1 MEFYQK
7 EIDNLYEVGKN
18 KSMEY
23 DFKLPIE
30 YTSHN
35 SLNHIIRQDLEM
47 VTPSIYKYILPEN
60 SLLMDKW
67 SSIYTTDTSFLKDTQ
82 KWIKNIQP
90 NTYDPSVFYKEYQE
104 FCSETNFIDK
114 YQYMSLKCLQK
125 LNNSAAFLHCLGMY
139 NLASPLLSL
148 LSPLF
153 ILIMPFIVLKIR
165 GIPVTINLYITHLSN
180 VLTNTS
186 LYKLFSSFNKIS
198 LQEKSSA
205 VVSIFIYFLQVYTNI
220 TSCISFYRNIHKV
233 YDFISNYKTHLTQS
247 MNLIL
252 NLQYMKLYPSY
263 SGFYHVME
271 EFHKKIQELYKR
283 IDNVIVSDSFFVK
296 LGQLG
301 YLMNLYYDFFM
312 NEENNKTI
320 LYTFYL
326 NQYTTDLNSVKKLIE
341 NKSLNSCK
349 YKKYTK
355 MKGLYYLPHI
365 GEAVS
370 NDVTLK
376 KNLIISGPNASGKTT
391 ILKSLLINSLLSQ
404 QFGYGCY
411 KSARVKCYDNFHSYL
426 NIPDT
431 SGRDSLFQAEARRCK
446 EILDCISE
454 NPKLNHLCIFDELY
468 SGTNP
473 NDAVMCAKIYINGMN
488 EHKKKVDYLITT
500 HYIELCTFFE
510 KNDFVYNMKMKVN
523 EKEDNIHYEYKL
535 VEGISTINGGKY
547 ILKQLDSEK

>member
-1 MEFYQK
+1 MDYYQQ
-7 EIDNLYEVGKN
+7 EIDKLYEVGTN
-18 KSMEY
+18 QTMEY

-30 YTSHN
+30 YTTHN
-35 SLNHIIRQDLEM
+35 SLNEIIRQDLELS
-47 VTPSIYKYILPEN
+47 TPSIYKYILPEN
-60 SLLMDKW
+60 SLLMNKW
-67 SSIYTTDTSFLKDTQ
+67 SSIYTTDKGFLKDTQ

-90 NTYDPSVFYKEYQE
+90 NDYDTTPFYKEYQE
-104 FCSETNFIDK
+104 FCAETNFIDK

-125 LNNSAAFLHCLGMY
+125 LNNSSAFLHCLGMY
-139 NLASPLLSL
+139 NLAAPLLSL

-165 GIPVTINLYITHLSN
+165 GIPVTIQLYITHLSA
-180 VLTNTS
+180 VLSNSS

-198 LQEKSSA
+198 FQEKSSA
-205 VVSIFIYFLQVYTNI
+205 VVSLFIYFLQVYTNV

-233 YDFISNYKTHLTQS
+233 YNFISKYKAHLCES
-247 MNLIL
+247 MKLIL

-271 EFHKKIQELYKR
+271 EFHKKIETLYKK
-283 IDNVIVSDSFFVK
+283 IDVVIVSDSFFIK

-312 NEENNKTI
+312 NAENNKTV

-326 NQYTTDLNSVKKLIE
+326 NQYATDLNSVKKLID
-341 NKSLNSCK
+341 NKTLNECK
-349 YKKYTK
+349 YKKYTT

-365 GEAVS
+365 GHSVT
-370 NDVTLK
+370 NDVSLK

-411 KSARVKCYDNFHSYL
+411 KSAKVKCYDNFHSYL

-488 EHKKKVDYLITT
+488 EHKKSVDYLITT
-500 HYIELCTFFE
+500 HYIELCNFFD
-510 KNDFVYNMKMKVN
+510 KNDFVYNMKMKVH
-523 EKEDNIHYEYKL
+523 EKEDTIDYEYKL

-547 ILKQLDSEK
+547 ILKQLDSGL

>member
-1 MEFYQK
+1 MDFYQQELDK
-7 EIDNLYEVGKN
+7 LYEVGTN
-18 KSMEY
+18 QSMEF

-35 SLNHIIRQDLEM
+35 KLNQIIRQDLEM
-47 VTPSIYKYILPEN
+47 VTPSIYKYILPEK

-82 KWIKNIQP
+82 KWIKSVQP
-90 NTYDPSVFYKEYQE
+90 NDYDPAPFYKEYQD
-104 FCSETNFIDK
+104 FCAETNFIDK

-125 LNNSAAFLHCLGMY
+125 LNNSAGFLHCLGMY
-139 NLASPLLSL
+139 NLAAPLLSL

-165 GIPVTINLYITHLSN
+165 GIPVTIQLYISHLSA

-186 LYKLFSSFNKIS
+186 LYKLFSSFKKIS

-205 VVSIFIYFLQVYTNI
+205 IVSLFIYFLQVYTNV
-220 TSCISFYRNIHKV
+220 TSCISFYRNIHRV
-233 YDFISNYKTHLTQS
+233 YDFLLKYKSHLSQS
-247 MNLIL
+247 L
-252 NLQYMKLYPSY
+252 NLLSSLQSIKAYPSY
-263 SGFYHVME
+263 SGFYYVME
-271 EFHKKIQELYKR
+271 EFHKRTEKLYEKLDKI
-283 IDNVIVSDSFFVK
+283 IITDSFFIK
-296 LGQLG
+296 FGQLG

-312 NEENNKTI
+312 NPENNKTI

-355 MKGLYYLPHI
+355 MKGFYYLPHI
-365 GEAVS
+365 GNEVS
-370 NDVTLK
+370 NNVTLQ

-411 KSARVKCYDNFHSYL
+411 KSAKVKCYDNFHSYL

-446 EILDCISE
+446 EILDCISA
-454 NPKLNHLCIFDELY
+454 NPKHNHLCIFDEIY

-473 NDAVMCAKIYINGMN
+473 NDAVMCAKIYINQMN
-488 EHKKKVDYLITT
+488 EHKKRVDYLITT
-500 HYIELCTFFE
+500 HYIELCNFFE

-523 EKEDNIHYEYKL
+523 EKEDNIQYEYKL

-547 ILKQLDSEK
+547 ILKQLESEK

>member
-1 MEFYQK
+1 MELYQK
-7 EIDNLYEVGKN
+7 EIDKLYETGTN
-18 KSMEY
+18 QSMEY

-30 YTSHN
+30 YTAHN
-35 SLNHIIRQDLEM
+35 KLNNIIRQDLEM
-47 VTPSIYKYILPEN
+47 SENSIYKYIIPEN

-67 SSIYTTDTSFLKDTQ
+67 SSIYTTDAGFLKDTQ
-82 KWIKNIQP
+82 KWIKNIHL
-90 NTYDPSVFYKEYQE
+90 NSYDPTPFYKEYQE
-104 FCSETNFIDK
+104 FCAETNFIDK
-114 YQYMSLKCLQK
+114 YQFMSLKCLQK
-125 LNNSAAFLHCLGMY
+125 LNNSSLFLHCLGMY

-153 ILIMPFIVLKIR
+153 ILIMPFVVLKIR
-165 GIPVTINLYITHLSN
+165 GIPVTIHLYIEHLKS

-186 LYKLFSSFNKIS
+186 LYKLFSGFNKIS
-198 LQEKSSA
+198 FQEKSSA
-205 VVSIFIYFLQVYTNI
+205 VVSIFIYFLQIYTNI

-233 YDFISNYKTHLTQS
+233 YDFILKYKTHLSQS
-247 MNLIL
+247 LRLIE
-252 NLQYMKLYPSY
+252 NLQCIKSYPSY
-263 SGFYHVME
+263 SGFYFVME
-271 EFHKKIQELYKR
+271 DFHKRIDELYKK
-283 IDNVIVSDSFFVK
+283 IDNVIVSNSFFIK

-301 YLMNLYYDFFM
+301 VLMNLYYEFFM
-312 NEENNKTI
+312 NSENNNTL

-365 GEAVS
+365 GQAVS

-411 KSARVKCYDNFHSYL
+411 KSAKVKCYDNFHSYL

-446 EILDCISE
+446 DILDCISE
-454 NPKLNHLCIFDELY
+454 NPEKNHLCIFDEIY

-473 NDAVMCAKIYINGMN
+473 NDAVMCAKIYINKMN
-488 EHKKKVDYLITT
+488 DHKKKVDYLITT
-500 HYIELCTFFE
+500 HYIELCNLFNI
-510 KNDFVYNMKMKVN
+510 NDFVYNMKMKVI
-523 EKEDNIHYEYKL
+523 EKEDSIEYMYKL

-547 ILKQLDSEK
+547 ILKQLDSEN

>member
-18 KSMEY
+18 QSMEY

-30 YTSHN
+30 YT
-35 SLNHIIRQDLEM
+35 NHSKLSDIIRQDLEM
-47 VTPSIYKYILPEN
+47 VTPSIYKHILPEN

-90 NTYDPSVFYKEYQE
+90 NPYDTSAFYKEYHE

-125 LNNSAAFLHCLGMY
+125 LNNSAGFLHCLGMY
-139 NLASPLLSL
+139 NLAAPLMSL

-165 GIPVTINLYITHLSN
+165 GIPVTIHLYITHLSN

-205 VVSIFIYFLQVYTNI
+205 VISIFIYFLQVYTNV

-233 YDFISNYKTHLTQS
+233 YDFISNYKTHLSQS

-271 EFHKKIQELYKR
+271 QFHKKIEALYQR
-283 IDNVIVSDSFFVK
+283 IDNVIVSDSFFIK

-301 YLMNLYYDFFM
+301 YLMNLYYEFFM
-312 NEENNKTI
+312 SEENNKTI

-365 GEAVS
+365 GQAVS
-370 NDVTLK
+370 NDVSLK

-391 ILKSLLINSLLSQ
+391 ILKSILINSLLSQ

-411 KSARVKCYDNFHSYL
+411 TSAKVKCYDNFHSYL

-446 EILDCISE
+446 EILDCISS
-454 NPKLNHLCIFDELY
+454 NPKLKHLCIFDELY

-500 HYIELCTFFE
+500 HYIELCSFFE

-523 EKEDNIHYEYKL
+523 EKEDNIQYEYKL

-547 ILKQLDSEK
+547 ILKQLESEK